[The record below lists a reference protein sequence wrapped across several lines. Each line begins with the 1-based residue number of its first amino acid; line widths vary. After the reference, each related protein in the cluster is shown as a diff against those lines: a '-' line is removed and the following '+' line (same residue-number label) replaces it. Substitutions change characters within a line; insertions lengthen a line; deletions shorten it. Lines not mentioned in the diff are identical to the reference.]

1 VLAYHE
7 FVLVVLIVG
16 LSGVFIAR
24 ILMNRPDLKDKYQ
37 KKTEK
42 MQDEY
47 ILELEEKVKKYKNK
61 SSNMERG
68 PQLEGNIDELDQI
81 LPNLVNEFKPY
92 APKWLQPLL
101 GDSSTQKWIVKYLQE
116 HPDKLKQYFG
126 RMVKKKGVTS
136 EQTTTGEAPSTTA
149 L

>member
-1 VLAYHE
+1 M
-7 FVLVVLIVG
+7 VLVVLIVG
-16 LSGVFIAR
+16 LAGIFIAR
-24 ILMNRPDLKDKYQ
+24 IFMNRPELRDKHQ
-37 KKTEK
+37 KKIEK
-42 MQDEY
+42 MQDDY
-47 ILELEEKVKKYKNK
+47 ILELEEKVRKYKNK

-68 PQLEGNIDELDQI
+68 PQLEGSVDELDQI

-101 GDSSTQKWIVKYLQE
+101 GDQNTQKWIVKYLQE

-126 RMVKKKGVTS
+126 KMVKAKG
-136 EQTTTGEAPSTTA
+136 GAPDQPGSIPQSAA